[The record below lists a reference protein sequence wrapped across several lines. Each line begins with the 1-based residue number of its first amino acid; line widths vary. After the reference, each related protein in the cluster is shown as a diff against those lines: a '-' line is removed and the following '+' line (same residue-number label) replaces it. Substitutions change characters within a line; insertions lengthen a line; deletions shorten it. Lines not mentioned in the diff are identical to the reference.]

1 MNSFKDLDRSKVL
14 AVAGLAGVIM
24 ISGCCTKSYKTASYK
39 QTSYA
44 SAAPAES
51 YSAATTE
58 QAQAQTPSPTGRTEG
73 GTNMVVPLYQEN
85 LAVGKRE
92 VDSGTVRLKKVV
104 KTETVVQ
111 PIELKREE
119 VVIERDSGPAKG
131 GEQVLSQPFQEQETV
146 IHLKREEPVIEKQ
159 TVQSGHVVVQTRA
172 SEEQRNIQAQ
182 VRREDVAV
190 DKSGSAAGAAETTT
204 GTGAGAGANVI
215 TSPDQ
220 LTTASGASYNGRPVK
235 FANCKVDRVV
245 GDKLIILKAD
255 SGQQIFVVSSGDNS
269 KLHEGDT
276 VMITGTVK
284 AGNASDAGLSG
295 EAAQE
300 LSGKPIY
307 IQAQSVQPVGTS
319 GQSQDQSPNSSSP
332 NEDQK

>member
-1 MNSFKDLDRSKVL
+1 
-14 AVAGLAGVIM
+14 M
-24 ISGCCTKSYKTASYK
+24 I
-39 QTSYA
+39 
-44 SAAPAES
+44 
-51 YSAATTE
+51 
-58 QAQAQTPSPTGRTEG
+58 
-73 GTNMVVPLYQEN
+73 VPLYQEN

-159 TVQSGHVVVQTRA
+159 TVQSGHVVVQTRS

-190 DKSGSAAGAAETTT
+190 DKSGAAAGAAETTT

-220 LTTASGASYNGRPVK
+220 LTSASASYNGRPVK
-235 FANCKVDRVV
+235 LAKCKVSRVV
-245 GDKLIILKAD
+245 GESLIILDAGG
-255 SGQQIFVVSSGDNS
+255 GQQIFVVNSGDNS
-269 KLHEGDT
+269 KFHEGDM

-284 AGNASDAGLSG
+284 AGNASDAGLTG

-300 LSGKPIY
+300 LSSKPMY
-307 IQAQSVQPVGTS
+307 IQAQSVQVVGS
-319 GQSQDQSPNSSSP
+319 QGQSPDQSPSSSTP

>member
-1 MNSFKDLDRSKVL
+1 
-14 AVAGLAGVIM
+14 M
-24 ISGCCTKSYKTASYK
+24 I
-39 QTSYA
+39 
-44 SAAPAES
+44 
-51 YSAATTE
+51 
-58 QAQAQTPSPTGRTEG
+58 
-73 GTNMVVPLYQEN
+73 VPLYQEN
-85 LAVGKRE
+85 LNVGKRE

-190 DKSGSAAGAAETTT
+190 DKSGSAAGAADTAT
-204 GTGAGAGANVI
+204 GTSAGAGANAI
-215 TSPDQ
+215 TSPEQ
-220 LTTASGASYNGRPVK
+220 LTSASGASYNGRPVR
-235 FANCKVDRVV
+235 FEHIKVDRVV
-245 GDKLIILKAD
+245 GDSLIILKAD
-255 SGQQIFVVSSGDNS
+255 SGQQIFVVNSGDNS
-269 KLHEGDT
+269 KFHEGDT
-276 VMITGTVK
+276 VMIVGTVK

-295 EAAQE
+295 EAAQQ
-300 LSGKPIY
+300 LSNKPLY
-307 IQAQSVQPVGTS
+307 IQAQSVQPVGTQ